1 MVGLLRA
8 VRPSSPSKR
17 IALRFF
23 KAAIAYLFLDYGQV
37 TENAGENTRGL
48 AGVGLGVQ
56 FSNKCLSLDLSLV
69 QRLSMAA
76 SSVDPSNRDPQFWTS
91 VNINF

>member
-1 MVGLLRA
+1 
-8 VRPSSPSKR
+8 
-17 IALRFF
+17 
-23 KAAIAYLFLDYGQV
+23 
-37 TENAGENTRGL
+37 
-48 AGVGLGVQ
+48 
-56 FSNKCLSLDLSLV
+56 LSLDLSLA

>member
-1 MVGLLRA
+1 MGEASGSNGFLGQFELHEPLTSISA
-8 VRPSSPSKR
+8 
-17 IALRFF
+17 
-23 KAAIAYLFLDYGQV
+23 AYLFFDFGQV
-37 TENAGENTRGL
+37 AENAGENTRRL
-48 AGVGLGVQ
+48 AGAGLGVQ
-56 FSNKCLSLDLSLV
+56 FSNKRLSLDLSLS